1 MANIVLIVE
10 DEENIRKFT
19 KINLEREG
27 FTVLEA
33 ESGEKGVELALEF
46 HPDVAILDLMLPGI
60 DGYEVCQILREKAPQ
75 IGIIMLTAKTQEED
89 KIRGLEKGADD
100 YMSKPFN
107 PKELALR
114 LKSLIRRLDKPE
126 LNKKRDL
133 IIDDP
138 FKIDTYSRTFYKNDQ
153 EVDLTPTELSLAT
166 LFMKNPGKCFSRNE
180 LLDMT
185 WGTDY
190 RGADKIVDVNIRRLR
205 AKIED
210 DPGSP
215 KYIETVWGVGY
226 RWNKD

>member
-75 IGIIMLTAKTQEED
+75 IGVIMLTAKTQEED

-133 IIDDP
+133 IVDDP

-166 LFMKNPGKCFSRNE
+166 LFMKNPGKCFSRDE

-210 DPGSP
+210 DPGNP